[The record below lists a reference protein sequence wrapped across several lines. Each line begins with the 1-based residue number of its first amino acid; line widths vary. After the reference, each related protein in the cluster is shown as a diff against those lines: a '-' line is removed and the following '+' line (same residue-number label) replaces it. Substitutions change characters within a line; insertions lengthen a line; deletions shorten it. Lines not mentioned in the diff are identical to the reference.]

1 MVDATDETGESLMRL
16 LPPLRRAIVQA
27 VRAAEGLPNLPE
39 AQVLMLRTLETAGPV
54 TPGQLADELH
64 LARPTVS
71 NLVRELVGNGLLD
84 RKPSEQD
91 GRSVRLELT
100 DRARGLLEAFNR
112 GRHQVLTEALRSL
125 PDGDR
130 ANIAA
135 AVPSLGLLRKQLQRM
150 GADDE

>member
-1 MVDATDETGESLMRL
+1 MVDATDEMGESLMRL

-27 VRAAEGLPNLPE
+27 VRAAEGLPDLPE

-71 NLVRELVGNGLLD
+71 NLVRELAANGLLD

-91 GRSVRLELT
+91 GRSVTLELT
-100 DRARGLLEAFNR
+100 DRAHGLLEAFNR
-112 GRHQVLTEALRSL
+112 GRQEVLAKALRSI
-125 PDGDR
+125 PEDDR
-130 ANIAA
+130 QNLAA
-135 AVPSLGLLRKQLQRM
+135 AVPSLGLLLKQLQRM
-150 GADDE
+150 GAEDE